1 MTTYA
6 KPLAAPFLFRVGRA
20 KRNFIVQQGFAP
32 SSATMREL
40 QYSALL
46 FMPRLLGLAFL
57 GAAILRLPA
66 VFFALGVL
74 LWWCVVAPR
83 FNPLNALYNWV
94 MAPVSGVTLTP
105 APAPRRF
112 SQFLGGSF
120 ALAIAASQTT
130 GAHTTALVLQA
141 ILLAAVSAVVFGGF
155 CLGSFLFH
163 VIRGRPD
170 VAMQTLPWAGDAW
183 PRAFAQSVPGVIAEA
198 QSASKDTQGTE
209 HAKDAKDANVVE
221 HAKVVEDG
229 EAVEGAKDG
238 PGILTCEMQIQMAGC
253 LW

>member
-1 MTTYA
+1 MITYA
-6 KPLAAPFLFRVGRA
+6 TPQAAPFLYRVGRA
-20 KRNFIVQQGFAP
+20 KRNFIVQQGFSP
-32 SSATMREL
+32 SCPTTCDL

-46 FMPRLLGLAFL
+46 FMPRLLGLAFVT
-57 GAAILRLPA
+57 AAVLRLPT

-83 FNPLNALYNWV
+83 FNPLNGLYNWV

-120 ALAIAASQTT
+120 ALAIAASLAA

-163 VIRGRPD
+163 ILRGRPD
-170 VAMQTLPWAGDAW
+170 VAMRTLPWAGDAW
-183 PRAFAQSVPGVIAEA
+183 LRTLSERSREESTDKQPTVT
-198 QSASKDTQGTE
+198 D
-209 HAKDAKDANVVE
+209 AKDAKDAKSDE
-221 HAKVVEDG
+221 DAKRVPTFEWQVL
-229 EAVEGAKDG
+229 A
-238 PGILTCEMQIQMAGC
+238 AGS

>member
-6 KPLAAPFLFRVGRA
+6 KPEAMPFLYRVRHA
-20 KRNFIVQQGFAP
+20 KRNFIVQQGFSP
-32 SSATMREL
+32 SCSTTCDL

-57 GAAILRLPA
+57 AAAILRLPT

-74 LWWCVVAPR
+74 LWWCVGAPR
-83 FNPLNALYNWV
+83 FNPLNWLYNWV

-120 ALAIAASQTT
+120 ALAIAASQAT
-130 GAHTTALVLQA
+130 GAYTTALVLQA

-163 VIRGRPD
+163 ILRGRPD
-170 VAMQTLPWAGDAW
+170 VAMHTLPWAGDARL
-183 PRAFAQSVPGVIAEA
+183 RALAQRGPGDIVEA
-198 QSASKDTQGTE
+198 QSTAEGT
-209 HAKDAKDANVVE
+209 AT
-221 HAKVVEDG
+221 
-229 EAVEGAKDG
+229 VEGT
-238 PGILTCEMQIQMAGC
+238 LTCEMQVQAAGC

>member
-6 KPLAAPFLFRVGRA
+6 KPQAAPFLYRVGRA
-20 KRNFIVQQGFAP
+20 KRNFIVQQGFSP
-32 SSATMREL
+32 SSATMRDL

-57 GAAILRLPA
+57 SAAILRLPT

-120 ALAIAASQTT
+120 ALAIAATQAT
-130 GAHTTALVLQA
+130 GARTTALVLQG

-170 VAMQTLPWAGDAW
+170 VAMRTLPWAGDAW
-183 PRAFAQSVPGVIAEA
+183 LRTLAQRGHEEVSEA
-198 QSASKDTQGTE
+198 QST
-209 HAKDAKDANVVE
+209 
-221 HAKVVEDG
+221 AKVAE
-229 EAVEGAKDG
+229 EATDPEGAKDDEDREDTKNTART
-238 PGILTCEMQIQMAGC
+238 LTFEWQVLTAGS

>member
-1 MTTYA
+1 MSTYA
-6 KPLAAPFLFRVGRA
+6 TPQAAPFLYGVGRA
-20 KRNFIVQQGFAP
+20 KRNFIVQQGFSP
-32 SSATMREL
+32 SCQTTCDL

-46 FMPRLLGLAFL
+46 FMPRLLGLAFVT
-57 GAAILRLPA
+57 AAILRLPTM
-66 VFFALGVL
+66 FFALGVL

-83 FNPLNALYNWV
+83 LNPLNALYNWV

-120 ALAIAASQTT
+120 ALAIAASQAT
-130 GAHTTALVLQA
+130 GARTTALVLQA

-163 VIRGRPD
+163 ILSGRRD
-170 VAMQTLPWAGDAW
+170 VAMRTLPWAGDAW
-183 PRAFAQSVPGVIAEA
+183 PRAFAQSGHEEISDE
-198 QSASKDTQGTE
+198 QSTTKATKDVKNVKDT
-209 HAKDAKDANVVE
+209 ADAKNVNDAEDAVVTPTFE
-221 HAKVVEDG
+221 WQV
-229 EAVEGAKDG
+229 
-238 PGILTCEMQIQMAGC
+238 QQAGC

>member
-1 MTTYA
+1 MITYA
-6 KPLAAPFLFRVGRA
+6 TPQAAPFLYRVGRA
-20 KRNFIVQQGFAP
+20 KRNFIVQQGFSP
-32 SSATMREL
+32 SCATTCDL

-57 GAAILRLPA
+57 AAAILRLPNL
-66 VFFALGVL
+66 FFALGVL

-141 ILLAAVSAVVFGGF
+141 ILLAAVAAVVFGGF

-163 VIRGRPD
+163 ILRGRPD

-183 PRAFAQSVPGVIAEA
+183 LRALAQRGPRDIVEA
-198 QSASKDTQGTE
+198 QSTAERT
-209 HAKDAKDANVVE
+209 ANV
-221 HAKVVEDG
+221 DG
-229 EAVEGAKDG
+229 T
-238 PGILTCEMQIQMAGC
+238 LTCEMQVQAAGC

>member
-6 KPLAAPFLFRVGRA
+6 KPQAAPFLYRVGRA
-20 KRNFIVQQGFAP
+20 KRNFIVQQGFSP
-32 SSATMREL
+32 SSATMRDL

-57 GAAILRLPA
+57 SAAILRLPT

-112 SQFLGGSF
+112 SQFLGGTF
-120 ALAIAASQTT
+120 ALAIAASLTT
-130 GAHTTALVLQA
+130 GARTTALVLQA

-163 VIRGRPD
+163 ILRGRPD
-170 VAMQTLPWAGDAW
+170 VAMRTLPWAGDAW
-183 PRAFAQSVPGVIAEA
+183 LHALAQGGQEDIREGKS
-198 QSASKDTQGTE
+198 T
-209 HAKDAKDANVVE
+209 AKDAKE
-221 HAKVVEDG
+221 
-229 EAVEGAKDG
+229 AKDPEG
-238 PGILTCEMQIQMAGC
+238 SNDAEDTEDTRNATRTLTFEWQVLTAGS

>member
-1 MTTYA
+1 MITYA
-6 KPLAAPFLFRVGRA
+6 TPQAAPFLYRVGRA
-20 KRNFIVQQGFAP
+20 KSNFIVQQGFAP
-32 SSATMREL
+32 SCLTTCDL

-46 FMPRLLGLAFL
+46 FMPRLLGLAFIT
-57 GAAILRLPA
+57 AAVLKLPTM
-66 VFFALGVL
+66 FFSLGVL

-83 FNPLNALYNWV
+83 FNPLNALYNWIL
-94 MAPVSGVTLTP
+94 APVSGITLTP

-120 ALAIAASQTT
+120 ALAIAASLAA

-163 VIRGRPD
+163 ILRGRPD
-170 VAMQTLPWAGDAW
+170 VAMRTLPWAGDAW
-183 PRAFAQSVPGVIAEA
+183 LRTVSERSREESSDKQPTVTDV
-198 QSASKDTQGTE
+198 
-209 HAKDAKDANVVE
+209 KDAKDANDATSDE
-221 HAKVVEDG
+221 HAKRVPTFEWQVL
-229 EAVEGAKDG
+229 A
-238 PGILTCEMQIQMAGC
+238 AGS

>member
-1 MTTYA
+1 MITYA
-6 KPLAAPFLFRVGRA
+6 TPQAAPFLYRVGRA
-20 KRNFIVQQGFAP
+20 KRNFIVQQGFSP
-32 SSATMREL
+32 SCPTTCDLE
-40 QYSALL
+40 YSALL
-46 FMPRLLGLAFL
+46 FMPRLLGLAFVT
-57 GAAILRLPA
+57 AAVLRLPT

-94 MAPVSGVTLTP
+94 LAPVSGVTLTP

-112 SQFLGGSF
+112 SQFLGGTF
-120 ALAIAASQTT
+120 ALAIAASQAT

-163 VIRGRPD
+163 VLRGRPD

-183 PRAFAQSVPGVIAEA
+183 LRALAQRGPGGIVEP
-198 QSASKDTQGTE
+198 QSATKDTQAAENAKGAEDATDAAD
-209 HAKDAKDANVVE
+209 AKDAKVI
-221 HAKVVEDG
+221 ED
-229 EAVEGAKDG
+229 AKDA
-238 PGILTCEMQIQMAGC
+238 PATLTCEMQIQMAGC

>member
-1 MTTYA
+1 MITYA
-6 KPLAAPFLFRVGRA
+6 GPQAAPFAYRVGRA
-20 KRNFIVQQGFAP
+20 KRNFIVQQGFSP
-32 SSATMREL
+32 SCQTTCDL

-46 FMPRLLGLAFL
+46 FMPRLLGLAFVTAAVL
-57 GAAILRLPA
+57 GLPTM
-66 VFFALGVL
+66 FFALGVL

-83 FNPLNALYNWV
+83 FNPLDALYNRV

-120 ALAIAASQTT
+120 ALAIAASQAT
-130 GAHTTALVLQA
+130 GARTTALVLQA

-163 VIRGRPD
+163 VLRGRPD
-170 VAMQTLPWAGDAW
+170 VAIQTLPWAGDAW
-183 PRAFAQSVPGVIAEA
+183 SRALAQRGPGQVVEA
-198 QSASKDTQGTE
+198 QSPTTDAND
-209 HAKDAKDANVVE
+209 AKDAKDCNDA
-221 HAKVVEDG
+221 
-229 EAVEGAKDG
+229 
-238 PGILTCEMQIQMAGC
+238 PGTLTCEMQIQMAGC

>member
-6 KPLAAPFLFRVGRA
+6 KPQAAPFLYRVGRA
-20 KRNFIVQQGFAP
+20 KRNFIVQQGFSP
-32 SSATMREL
+32 SSATMRDL

-57 GAAILRLPA
+57 SAAILRLPT

-112 SQFLGGSF
+112 SQFLGGTF
-120 ALAIAASQTT
+120 ALAIAASLTT
-130 GAHTTALVLQA
+130 GARTTALVLQA

-163 VIRGRPD
+163 ILRGRPD
-170 VAMQTLPWAGDAW
+170 VAMRTLPWAGDAW
-183 PRAFAQSVPGVIAEA
+183 PHAFAQSGHDEISDE
-198 QSASKDTQGTE
+198 QSTTEDTKDVKNVNDT
-209 HAKDAKDANVVE
+209 ADAKKVADAEDAVVIPTFE
-221 HAKVVEDG
+221 WQV
-229 EAVEGAKDG
+229 
-238 PGILTCEMQIQMAGC
+238 QQAGC

>member
-1 MTTYA
+1 MITYA
-6 KPLAAPFLFRVGRA
+6 TPQAAPFLYRVGRA
-20 KRNFIVQQGFAP
+20 KRNFIVQQGFSP
-32 SSATMREL
+32 SCPTTCDL

-46 FMPRLLGLAFL
+46 FMPRLLGLAFVT
-57 GAAILRLPA
+57 AAVPRLPT

-94 MAPVSGVTLTP
+94 LAPVSGVTLTP

-112 SQFLGGSF
+112 SQFLGGTF
-120 ALAIAASQTT
+120 ALAIAASQAT
-130 GAHTTALVLQA
+130 GAHTTALALQA

-163 VIRGRPD
+163 ILTGRRD
-170 VAMQTLPWAGDAW
+170 VAMQTLPWAGDSW
-183 PRAFAQSVPGVIAEA
+183 LRAVAQRGPGDIVEA
-198 QSASKDTQGTE
+198 QSASKVTQ
-209 HAKDAKDANVVE
+209 D
-221 HAKVVEDG
+221 
-229 EAVEGAKDG
+229 VEGAKDVEDAKVVDDARETKDDEDAKDA
-238 PGILTCEMQIQMAGC
+238 PGTLTCEWQIQIAGC

>member
-6 KPLAAPFLFRVGRA
+6 KPQPAPFLYRVGRA
-20 KRNFIVQQGFAP
+20 KRNFIVQQGFTP
-32 SSATMREL
+32 SCATTCEL

-46 FMPRLLGLAFL
+46 FMPRLFGLAFF
-57 GAAILRLPA
+57 AAAVLRLPG

-83 FNPLNALYNWV
+83 FNPLNGLYNWV

-120 ALAIAASQTT
+120 ALGIAASHAT
-130 GAHTTALVLQA
+130 GARTTALVLQA

-163 VIRGRPD
+163 ILRGRPD
-170 VAMQTLPWAGDAW
+170 IAMRTLPWAGDAW
-183 PRAFAQSVPGVIAEA
+183 LRAFAQSGHEELSEG
-198 QSASKDTQGTE
+198 QSTT
-209 HAKDAKDANVVE
+209 KDAT
-221 HAKVVEDG
+221 
-229 EAVEGAKDG
+229 EATKPEGAKDAEDTEDTKATTRTQTFEWQV
-238 PGILTCEMQIQMAGC
+238 LTAGC

>member
-6 KPLAAPFLFRVGRA
+6 EPHAAPFLYRVGRA
-20 KRNFIVQQGFAP
+20 KRNFIVQQGFSP
-32 SSATMREL
+32 SSPTTYDL

-46 FMPRLLGLAFL
+46 FMPRLLGLAFVT
-57 GAAILRLPA
+57 AAVMRLPT

-94 MAPVSGVTLTP
+94 MSPVSGVTLTP

-130 GAHTTALVLQA
+130 GARTTALVLQG

-163 VIRGRPD
+163 VLRGRRD
-170 VAMQTLPWAGDAW
+170 VAMRTLPWAGDAGL
-183 PRAFAQSVPGVIAEA
+183 RALAEKGHDEV
-198 QSASKDTQGTE
+198 SEEKST
-209 HAKDAKDANVVE
+209 AKDAKE
-221 HAKVVEDG
+221 
-229 EAVEGAKDG
+229 AKDPEG
-238 PGILTCEMQIQMAGC
+238 SLDAEDRDDTKNTARTLTFEWQVLTAGS

>member
-6 KPLAAPFLFRVGRA
+6 KPQAAPFLYRVGRA

-32 SSATMREL
+32 SSATMRDL

-83 FNPLNALYNWV
+83 FNPLNALYNWL

-120 ALAIAASQTT
+120 ALAIAASLAA

-141 ILLAAVSAVVFGGF
+141 ILLVAVSSVVFGGF

-163 VIRGRPD
+163 ILRGRPD
-170 VAMQTLPWAGDAW
+170 VAMHTLPWAGDAW
-183 PRAFAQSVPGVIAEA
+183 LRALSERGREESSDKQPAV
-198 QSASKDTQGTE
+198 T
-209 HAKDAKDANVVE
+209 DAKDAN
-221 HAKVVEDG
+221 D
-229 EAVEGAKDG
+229 AKDATSDVDAKRV
-238 PGILTCEMQIQMAGC
+238 PTFEWQVLAAGS

>member
-6 KPLAAPFLFRVGRA
+6 KPQPVPLLYRVGRA
-20 KRNFIVQQGFAP
+20 KRNFIVQQGFSP
-32 SSATMREL
+32 SCATTCDL

-57 GAAILRLPA
+57 AAAILRLPNL
-66 VFFALGVL
+66 FFALGVL

-141 ILLAAVSAVVFGGF
+141 ILLAAVAAVVFGGF

-163 VIRGRPD
+163 ILRGRPD

-183 PRAFAQSVPGVIAEA
+183 LRALAQRGPRDIVEA
-198 QSASKDTQGTE
+198 QSTAERT
-209 HAKDAKDANVVE
+209 ANV
-221 HAKVVEDG
+221 DG
-229 EAVEGAKDG
+229 T
-238 PGILTCEMQIQMAGC
+238 LTCEMQVQAAGC

>member
-1 MTTYA
+1 MITYA
-6 KPLAAPFLFRVGRA
+6 RPQAPPFLYRVGRA

-32 SSATMREL
+32 SCPTTSDL

-46 FMPRLLGLAFL
+46 FMPRLLGLAFVT
-57 GAAILRLPA
+57 AAVLRLPT
-66 VFFALGVL
+66 VFFSLGML

-112 SQFLGGSF
+112 SQFLGGTF
-120 ALAIAASQTT
+120 ALAIAASLAT
-130 GAHTTALVLQA
+130 GAHTTALVLQS

-163 VIRGRPD
+163 ILRGRPD
-170 VAMQTLPWAGDAW
+170 VAMRTLPWAGDAW
-183 PRAFAQSVPGVIAEA
+183 LRTLSERGREESSDKQQAATDVKEA
-198 QSASKDTQGTE
+198 KEGKSDE
-209 HAKDAKDANVVE
+209 VAKRIPTFEWQV
-221 HAKVVEDG
+221 
-229 EAVEGAKDG
+229 
-238 PGILTCEMQIQMAGC
+238 LTAGS

>member
-6 KPLAAPFLFRVGRA
+6 KPEAMPFLYRVRHA
-20 KRNFIVQQGFAP
+20 KRNFIVQQGFSP
-32 SSATMREL
+32 SCSTTCDL

-57 GAAILRLPA
+57 AAAVLRLPTM
-66 VFFALGVL
+66 FFALGML
-74 LWWCVVAPR
+74 LWWCVGAPR
-83 FNPLNALYNWV
+83 FNPLNWLYNWV

-120 ALAIAASQTT
+120 ALAIAASQAT
-130 GAHTTALVLQA
+130 GAYTTALVLQA

-163 VIRGRPD
+163 ILRGHRD
-170 VAMQTLPWAGDAW
+170 VAMRTLPWAGDAW
-183 PRAFAQSVPGVIAEA
+183 LRTLAERRHGDVIKTQSTVEQAE
-198 QSASKDTQGTE
+198 
-209 HAKDAKDANVVE
+209 N
-221 HAKVVEDG
+221 
-229 EAVEGAKDG
+229 VEGTV
-238 PGILTCEMQIQMAGC
+238 TCEWQVQAAGC
-253 LW
+253 LS

>member
-1 MTTYA
+1 MSTYA
-6 KPLAAPFLFRVGRA
+6 TAHAAPFLYRVGRA
-20 KRNFIVQQGFAP
+20 KRNFIVQQGFSP
-32 SSATMREL
+32 SCQTTCDL

-46 FMPRLLGLAFL
+46 FMPRLLGLAFVT
-57 GAAILRLPA
+57 AAVLRLPTM
-66 VFFALGVL
+66 FFALGVL
-74 LWWCVVAPR
+74 LWWCVMAPR
-83 FNPLNALYNWV
+83 FNPLNALYNWL

-120 ALAIAASQTT
+120 ALAIAASQAT
-130 GAHTTALVLQA
+130 GAQTTALVLQA

-163 VIRGRPD
+163 VLRGRRD

-183 PRAFAQSVPGVIAEA
+183 LRALTQKGPQDNVEGRLAATGIQDAENAKDANDANDAKVIE
-198 QSASKDTQGTE
+198 
-209 HAKDAKDANVVE
+209 DAKDA
-221 HAKVVEDG
+221 
-229 EAVEGAKDG
+229 
-238 PGILTCEMQIQMAGC
+238 PGTLTCEMQIQMAGC